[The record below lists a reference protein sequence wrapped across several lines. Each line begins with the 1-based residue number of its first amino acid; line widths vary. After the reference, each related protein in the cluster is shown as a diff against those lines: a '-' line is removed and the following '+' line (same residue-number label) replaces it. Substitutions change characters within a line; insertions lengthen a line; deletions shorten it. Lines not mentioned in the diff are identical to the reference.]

1 MTTRKAGIKRQTVTS
16 AGEIMEKLGLMV
28 VMQNGGAALE
38 NSQEAPQKA
47 EHRFTLTTQQF
58 YSWLFP

>member
-1 MTTRKAGIKRQTVTS
+1 
-16 AGEIMEKLGLMV
+16 MV

-38 NSQEAPQKA
+38 NSWEVPQKA
-47 EHRFTLTTQQF
+47 EHIFTLKTQQF